1 MTSPPRRVIL
11 LYAVMIAALGALVA
25 HLAARRW
32 PGVETE
38 EPPPPMVDAPRLK
51 TWMEM
56 ARKVEE
62 PRGAPVGR
70 AAKVTIP
77 TELRHYSDRKRFL
90 AIQVAATR
98 EQEFETPHD
107 YAELARMIARDQLV
121 EIKPMGDEY
130 LLYGVAGLANGDPFT
145 HYDPKS
151 GVDIPLY
158 DGWGDFRDAHD
169 EMTSKLEELRAQVAE
184 QRQQLRK
191 IRRTKANRR
200 RRAGLQSRIKG
211 ASAAVR
217 ILEQR
222 RKVLS
227 SFYENYGR
235 RRRVVEEYRLL
246 SETARNFEG
255 RSYDLQQPAQR
266 LRLKARLL
274 SFMRPEARD
283 VMLEIAQG
291 YQQQFGRPLPVS
303 SLVRT
308 LGYQRRLTRTNRSAT
323 HIDVPPHT
331 SGMAFDVY
339 TGRMAADE
347 QQALMDTVSALERA
361 SRVEALREPN
371 DHIHIFVLPDGRRP
385 VESLIALSKSDM
397 DGAAKPRVAPA
408 PARRPAASRPAAR
421 RPAAPSRRA
430 PPAPRPG
437 PPQSGPSLPGR

>member
-32 PGVETE
+32 LGVEPE
-38 EPPPPMVDAPRLK
+38 EPPPPMVDAPRVK
-51 TWMEM
+51 TWKDM

-62 PRGAPVGR
+62 PRGEPVGR
-70 AAKVTIP
+70 GAKVTIP
-77 TELRHYSDRKRFL
+77 AELRHYDDRKRFL

-107 YAELARMIARDQLV
+107 YAELARMIARDQLI
-121 EIKPMGDEY
+121 EIKPLGEEY
-130 LLYGVAGLANGDPFT
+130 LLYGVAGLANDDPFT
-145 HYDPKS
+145 HYDPQS
-151 GVDIPLY
+151 GMEIPLY

-169 EMTSKLEELRAQVAE
+169 EMTSKLEELRAQVVE

-235 RRRVVEEYRLL
+235 RRLVVEEYRLL
-246 SETARNFEG
+246 SETARNFQG

-266 LRLKARLL
+266 LLLKARLL

-291 YQQQFGRPLPVS
+291 YQQQFDRPLPVS

-347 QQALMDTVSALERA
+347 QQALMDMVSALERA

-385 VESLIALSKSDM
+385 PESLIAVSKSDM
-397 DGAAKPRVAPA
+397 GGPAKPRVAPG

-421 RPAAPSRRA
+421 RPAAPSRRV